1 MKMLWCSE
9 IVLIGLTTVVITAAL
24 VDAVR
29 EHRKR
34 RREKQL

>member
-24 VDAVR
+24 FDALR
-29 EHRKR
+29 EHLKRRKR
-34 RREKQL
+34 RL